1 MRVVDLRSDTV
12 TRPSA
17 EMRQVMMTARVGDD
31 VFGEDPTVNQLQEMV
46 AKLTGKE
53 AALFVTSGTQG
64 NQVCINAHTRPG
76 EEIIVERGSHIFNY
90 ECGSPALLSGVQ
102 VYPIDGRQGVFT
114 LEQVEQAVRP
124 RNVHHPQTSLIC
136 IENTHNRAGGTIF
149 PLEEMERI
157 ARFARER
164 GLRMHLD
171 GARLWNASVA
181 TGISIREYCQYFDS
195 VSLCFSKGLGCPV
208 GSIVVGDRAFIR
220 RAHYYRKAYGGGLRQ
235 AGILAAAAMY
245 AIENNLSRLEEDHR
259 KARLLA
265 EGLCRLPGVTL
276 DLETVQ
282 TNIVIF
288 DLDETIVPAAR
299 LVELLKEQGVL
310 VLNIAPG
317 RIRAVTHL
325 DVSLEDIG
333 YALEACQQVWEQV
346 VHV

>member
-46 AKLTGKE
+46 AEMTGKE

-76 EEIIVERGSHIFNY
+76 EEVIVERGSHIFNY

-102 VYPIDGRQGVFT
+102 LYPIDGKHGAFT

-124 RNVHHPQTSLIC
+124 PNVHHPQTRLIC

-149 PLEEMERI
+149 PLEEMARI
-157 ARFARER
+157 SQFARQR

-195 VSLCFSKGLGCPV
+195 VSMCFSKGLGCPV
-208 GSIVVGDRAFIR
+208 GSIVAGDRDFIQ

-235 AGILAAAAMY
+235 AGVLAAAAIY
-245 AIENNLSRLEEDHR
+245 AIENNFSRLEEDHR

-265 EGLCRLPGVTL
+265 EGLSQLPGVKL

-288 DLDETIVPAAR
+288 DLDEAVVPAER
-299 LVELLKEQGVL
+299 LVALLREQGVL

-325 DVSLEDIG
+325 DVSMEDVAF
-333 YALEACQQVWEQV
+333 ALEACRQVWQQAA
-346 VHV
+346 HV